1 MSGCMETQ
9 KLLQRFKMKI
19 LFVLTL
25 IFCSSMFLLPNQA
38 EAQRSDRD
46 RDRIIENMLKELSRD
61 DMGTFGNDR
70 ELLFPD
76 NSGTNNRPPQKSDQ
90 NTIREIRKVAQDFN
104 NESRQLVNKLYDA
117 QYSER
122 SVKSFLNEA
131 LQVSASARILER
143 KAQDTDRLSEII
155 QVVESLDREW
165 RVLSKQLHNYAN
177 SNSSVKNSVDRLNS
191 LDDKLIRLAGSRP
204 QLNLKTI
211 IRECHSIEYGLDK
224 LLEDI
229 RYELPNGQARN
240 DLVYDGNQLKYEVS
254 DAIDSVYD
262 QANEKKLVALY
273 KNFQD
278 GWYPFASKLRNYNKP
293 RIDRRIQ
300 DIQNSNTRLRELFLL
315 PQKIDRQQLIY
326 LTDKLVKDVDYF
338 FARTPLKLIIELRD
352 SDLALATANEF
363 YGVFENFADN
373 VNDNSKFSELADA
386 FNYIEESWQDFNR
399 IFKSINSSNARIALQ
414 KIERSMHSL
423 RSSLQVEN
431 KYDQSEAI
439 DLAAQ
444 IDNLTNHLNF
454 DVKTWLDKD
463 RNFTYRAETLREAEQ
478 FAREAEQFDR
488 AIVNGKSSPQL
499 QTQFNDLYSRW
510 GRVYRL
516 ISKCRTA
523 HRPHLGRQASKIT
536 PAMVQMR
543 TILRK

>member
-9 KLLQRFKMKI
+9 KTSNLFTMRNM
-19 LFVLTL
+19 FVLTL
-25 IFCSSMFLLPNQA
+25 ILCSSMFLLPNQA
-38 EAQRSDRD
+38 QAQKSD

-70 ELLFPD
+70 EQLFPE
-76 NSGTNNRPPQKSDQ
+76 NSGSHNRAPQKSDQ
-90 NTIREIRKVAQDFN
+90 NTIREIRRVAHDFN
-104 NESRQLVNKLYDA
+104 IESRQLVNKLYDA
-117 QYSER
+117 QYGER
-122 SVKSFLNEA
+122 AVKSFLIEA
-131 LQVSASARILER
+131 LQVTASARILER
-143 KAQDTDRLSEII
+143 KTQDTDRLSEII
-155 QVVESLDREW
+155 LVVESLDREW
-165 RVLSKQLHNYAN
+165 RVLSKQLHNYA
-177 SNSSVKNSVDRLNS
+177 SYNSSVKNSVNKLNS

-211 IRECHSIEYGLDK
+211 IRECHSIEHGLDK
-224 LLEDI
+224 LIEDI
-229 RYELPNGQARN
+229 RYEIPNSQARN
-240 DLVYDGNQLKYEVS
+240 DLIYDGNQLKYEVN

-278 GWYPFASKLRNYNKP
+278 GWYPFASKLRNYNKS
-293 RIDRRIQ
+293 RIDRRVQ

-352 SDLALATANEF
+352 ADLALATANEF

-373 VNDNSKFSELADA
+373 VNDNANFSELADA
-386 FNYIEESWQDFNR
+386 FSYIEESWQDFNR
-399 IFKSINSSNARIALQ
+399 IFKSINSSNARVALQ
-414 KIERSMHSL
+414 RIEQSMHSL
-423 RSSLQVEN
+423 RSSLQVED
-431 KYDQSEAI
+431 KYDQTEAI
-439 DLAAQ
+439 NLAAQ
-444 IDNLTNHLNF
+444 IDNLTSHLNF
-454 DVKTWLDKD
+454 DVKTWLNKDK
-463 RNFTYRAETLREAEQ
+463 NFTYRSETLRESEL
-478 FAREAEQFDR
+478 FARESEQFNR
-488 AIVNGKSSPQL
+488 AIVNGQSSSRL

-510 GRVYRL
+510 GTVYRL

-536 PAMVQMR
+536 PAMVRMR
-543 TILRK
+543 TLLRK